1 MSQTLKLKLVLRPV
15 LWQFQQFLHICLC
28 FADNLVRGLCRSLCA
43 SHLQQP
49 LKDRSEISRYFKATA
64 ASSNLCVQILYDF
77 QALHLYCN
85 CILKKILLRLSA
97 VVLRLYGISL
107 SLSVYFLFRFWTFIP
122 SLVPTNILREWRAF
136 DNWLVVLLQLPHID
150 LTELLL
156 QFSKPGL
163 LLRIE
168 HGSDRWCLITM
179 PMLSTPVTGFSYVVL
194 ACAPEISKHAH
205 ATLVHYKRRL

>member
-1 MSQTLKLKLVLRPV
+1 MPQTLKLKLVLRPV

-28 FADNLVRGLCRSLCA
+28 FADNLVSGLCRPLCA
-43 SHLQQP
+43 SHLQRP
-49 LKDRSEISRYFKATA
+49 LKDRSEMSRYFKATA

-85 CILKKILLRLSA
+85 CISKKILLRLSA
-97 VVLRLYGISL
+97 VVLRL

-122 SLVPTNILREWRAF
+122 SLVPTNILREWRTF

-163 LLRIE
+163 LLRIGAWIRSIMS
-168 HGSDRWCLITM
+168 HHNANVVHTSDGFLVR
-179 PMLSTPVTGFSYVVL
+179 STSVCPRNLKTCTCNNG
-194 ACAPEISKHAH
+194 
-205 ATLVHYKRRL
+205 TLQT

>member
-15 LWQFQQFLHICLC
+15 LWQFQQFLHIRLC
-28 FADNLVRGLCRSLCA
+28 FADNLVRGLCRPLCA

-64 ASSNLCVQILYDF
+64 ASSNLYVQILYDF

-85 CILKKILLRLSA
+85 CISKKILLRLSA

-107 SLSVYFLFRFWTFIP
+107 SLSVYFLFRSWTFIP
-122 SLVPTNILREWRAF
+122 SLVPTNILREWRTF

-163 LLRIE
+163 LLRIGAWIRPMMS
-168 HGSDRWCLITM
+168 HHNANVVHTSDGFLAR
-179 PMLSTPVTGFSYVVL
+179 STSVCPRNLKTCTCNIG
-194 ACAPEISKHAH
+194 
-205 ATLVHYKRRL
+205 TLQT